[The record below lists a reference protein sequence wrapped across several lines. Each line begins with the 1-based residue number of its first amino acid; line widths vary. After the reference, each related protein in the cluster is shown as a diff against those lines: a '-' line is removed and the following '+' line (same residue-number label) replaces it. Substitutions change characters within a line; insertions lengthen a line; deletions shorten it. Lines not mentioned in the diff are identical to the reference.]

1 MTVDVASPRGAR
13 VAAANDEVAAIV
25 AALEA
30 LERIYADRDMPSELV
45 EILTRKAK
53 ALSNPEQIAATAV
66 QAWKNSW

>member
-30 LERIYADRDMPSELV
+30 LECESRRQAQLPPSRWRLAGRIYEADAP
-45 EILTRKAK
+45 
-53 ALSNPEQIAATAV
+53 
-66 QAWKNSW
+66 

>member
-30 LERIYADRDMPSELV
+30 LERESRRQAQFPPSRWRLAGRVYEADAP
-45 EILTRKAK
+45 
-53 ALSNPEQIAATAV
+53 
-66 QAWKNSW
+66 